1 MKTPKEKFSFHFG
14 GLKFEAANPGTK
26 TIIILVILL
35 AFVIAMVVLLK
46 MYCVPLM
53 TAMGSNRIIT
63 AISSKMK
70 TITNLFK
77 GRSP

>member
-14 GLKFEAANPGTK
+14 GLKFEAANPGAK

-35 AFVIAMVVLLK
+35 AFLIAMAVLLK

-53 TAMGSNRIIT
+53 AAIGSNRVIA
-63 AISSKMK
+63 AINSKVK
-70 TITNLFK
+70 AITNLFK